1 MADEYQDNY
10 GAFVFNN
17 YARNC
22 ELAMGTAMC
31 DEAKADLLRNAAT
44 TNMRR
49 TVCPQRPINKCGQGS
64 TMWAKKWPNLNGQS
78 GYLSLD
84 SDSDSDSCCGS
95 STTCTCSKCCG
106 STYCSSSRSSLSY
119 SSSGCCGCRCNCQV
133 TKDHRHRKS
142 RGHNTR
148 MKSSDSSACTSSTS
162 SSSSSSTYCS
172 KNNTRAK
179 STGRCS
185 VCHKPLDN
193 VREKK
198 MIASSQP
205 SKYQGRNTMNAERYH
220 RCKTSRENT
229 PRLSRGRSMGR
240 SGFYQGVNPEIRPGP
255 YGNKFFTEE
264 DVYRKYFRDPSVPRD
279 HPEPDL
285 ILYPID

>member
-205 SKYQGRNTMNAERYH
+205 KRYH

-255 YGNKFFTEE
+255 YGSMIVGPPDHVIYSPDKQEE
-264 DVYRKYFRDPSVPRD
+264 RQISY
-279 HPEPDL
+279 L
-285 ILYPID
+285 G